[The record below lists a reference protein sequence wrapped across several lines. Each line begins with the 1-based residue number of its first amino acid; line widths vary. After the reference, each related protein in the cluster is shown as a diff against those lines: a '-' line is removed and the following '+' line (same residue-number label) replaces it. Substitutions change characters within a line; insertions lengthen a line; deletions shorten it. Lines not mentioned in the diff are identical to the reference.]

1 MARSPA
7 LSPEEAR
14 RKAAGRFQRAK
25 ERDPDAQTAQEQR
38 AKVPQAE
45 VAKTTR
51 LRALRLAKEAAEAEA
66 EAAQRAADDKALA
79 TEARKRKTVRA
90 VTQKSKSEL
99 V

>member
-14 RKAAGRFQRAK
+14 RKAEGRFQRAK
-25 ERDPDAQTAQEQR
+25 QRDTDAQSAHEER
-38 AKVPQAE
+38 VKVQQAE

-66 EAAQRAADDKALA
+66 AQRAADEKALA

-90 VTQKSKSEL
+90 VAHKSKSEL